1 MREFESPARCLR
13 ADIGRKDRMKFAAIA
28 SLATLAATVFG
39 VEPKALPN
47 LTGEWVLNRELSDAP
62 RGAGDPSAGH
72 ARRGGEEGGMSG
84 RSGRGRGGM
93 GGGTGAGRGAADPEQ
108 MQRLRESMTEMMQP
122 AARVTVTQADGTI
135 TFTTADGR
143 SQTFATDGRKE
154 KHQVGAQTA
163 ETKTQW
169 KGEHLTKE
177 VSFAG
182 GLKVT
187 ETYALVPEPAQLE
200 VVVKIDGPMGRT
212 ISQKRVYERSA
223 SP

>member
-62 RGAGDPSAGH
+62 RG
-72 ARRGGEEGGMSG
+72 GEEGGMCG